1 MPVTRADELDA
12 VKSGPETWTPEQ
24 RGRALLM
31 IDILANTPPSEW
43 RSKAELY
50 DALAEFRR
58 AQASIIR
65 EAGR

>member
-1 MPVTRADELDA
+1 MPVTRAEELDA
-12 VKSGPETWTPEQ
+12 TKSGPETWTPKQ
-24 RGRALLM
+24 RGKALF
-31 IDILANTPPSEW
+31 IVHVLANTPTSEW

>member
-1 MPVTRADELDA
+1 MPITRAEELDA
-12 VKSGPETWTPEQ
+12 LAGPETWTPKQ
-24 RGRALLM
+24 RGKALF
-31 IDILANTPPSEW
+31 IVHALANTPPSEW
-43 RSKAELY
+43 RSKPELY